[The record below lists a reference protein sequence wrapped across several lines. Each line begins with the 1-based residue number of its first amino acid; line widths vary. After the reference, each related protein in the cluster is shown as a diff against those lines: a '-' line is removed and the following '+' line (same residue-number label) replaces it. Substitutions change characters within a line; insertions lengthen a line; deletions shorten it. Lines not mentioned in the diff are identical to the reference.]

1 ISDNG
6 VGVKGEIRA
15 NSAVFDTAKVTGNL
29 TVHGTIFKSAG
40 GFRIDDPLDPE
51 HKWLSHSFVESPDM
65 KDLYDG
71 VVVLDQHGEA
81 DVQLPAW
88 FEALNKEFRYQLTC
102 IGASAPIYIAQEIHN
117 NRFRIAGGTHGLKV
131 SWLVTGVRHD
141 PYAQEHPIPVEQPKR
156 Q

>member
-29 TVHGTIFKSAG
+29 TVQGTIYKSAG

-65 KDLYDG
+65 KDIYDG
-71 VVVLDQHGEA
+71 VAVLNESGEAEVVLPEYFQ
-81 DVQLPAW
+81 
-88 FEALNKEFRYQLTC
+88 ALNKDYRYQLTC
-102 IGASAPIYIAQEIHN
+102 IGGS
-117 NRFRIAGGTHGLKV
+117 
-131 SWLVTGVRHD
+131 
-141 PYAQEHPIPVEQPKR
+141 
-156 Q
+156 

>member
-1 ISDNG
+1 
-6 VGVKGEIRA
+6 VG
-15 NSAVFDTAKVTGNL
+15 
-29 TVHGTIFKSAG
+29 GTIYKAAG

-71 VVVLDQHGEA
+71 VVTLDQHGEA

-102 IGASAPIYIAQEIHN
+102 IGASAPVYIAQEIHN
-117 NRFRIAGGTHGLKV
+117 NRFRIGGGTPGLKV

-141 PYAQEHPIPVEQPKR
+141 PYAQEHPIPVEQSKPH
-156 Q
+156 